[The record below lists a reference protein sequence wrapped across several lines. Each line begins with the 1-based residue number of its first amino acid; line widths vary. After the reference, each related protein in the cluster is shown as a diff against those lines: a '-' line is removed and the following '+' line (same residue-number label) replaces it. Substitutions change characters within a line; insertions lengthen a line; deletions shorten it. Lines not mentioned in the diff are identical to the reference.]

1 MILTKTQA
9 TMTYESKATE
19 TQVYNLKATAQYVV
33 EGKLNSI
40 SGGEV
45 RTDEKMVATFS
56 RYNEEN
62 LNVNFTKVTAEEQVD
77 ILASINEFVAAIEK
91 DINK

>member
-1 MILTKTQA
+1 MILTKTNG
-9 TMTYESKATE
+9 TLNYEFKPTE
-19 TQVYNLKATAQYVV
+19 TQVYGLKATAHFVV
-33 EGKLNSI
+33 GGELTSI

-45 RTDEKMVATFS
+45 RTEQKMVASFN

-62 LNVNFTKVTAEEQVD
+62 LNVNFTNVTPEEQVD

>member
-1 MILTKTQA
+1 MLLTKTQA

-45 RTDEKMVATFS
+45 RTEQKMVASFN
-56 RYNEEN
+56 RYNEED
-62 LNVNFTKVTAEEQVD
+62 LNVNFTNVTPEEQVD
-77 ILASINEFVAAIEK
+77 ILASINEFVASIEK

>member
-19 TQVYNLKATAQYVV
+19 TQVYNLKATAMYVV
-33 EGKLNSI
+33 DGKLSSI

-45 RTDEKMVATFS
+45 RTEEKMVATFS

>member
-1 MILTKTQA
+1 MVLTKTQA

-19 TQVYNLKATAQYVV
+19 TQVYDLKATAQYVA

-45 RTDEKMVATFS
+45 RNSQKMVATFS

-77 ILASINEFVAAIEK
+77 ILASINEFMGAIEK
-91 DINK
+91 DINA

>member
-45 RTDEKMVATFS
+45 RTEEKMVASFS